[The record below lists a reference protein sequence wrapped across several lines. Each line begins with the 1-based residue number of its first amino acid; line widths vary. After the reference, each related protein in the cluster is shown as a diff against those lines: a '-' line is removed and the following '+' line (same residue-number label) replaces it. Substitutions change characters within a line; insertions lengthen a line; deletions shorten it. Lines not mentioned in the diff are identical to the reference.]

1 MLSVFTHVLTL
12 AVGAVAGVYAWPHIA
27 TLYASW
33 KNSRALSDA
42 RAVIAKAEADL
53 AALEAAKKVV
63 AAVPKP
69 TPTGAPGSVGP
80 IGMLGPIGATGP
92 AAAA

>member
-12 AVGAVAGVYAWPHIA
+12 AVGTVAGVYAWPHIA

-63 AAVPKP
+63 AAAPKP
-69 TPTGAPGSVGP
+69 AVTGTTGPSGTPGLVGTAGSPGLVGP
-80 IGMLGPIGATGP
+80 T
-92 AAAA
+92 

>member
-1 MLSVFTHVLTL
+1 MLSGFTHVLTL

-42 RAVIAKAEADL
+42 RAVIAKAEAD
-53 AALEAAKKVV
+53 AR
-63 AAVPKP
+63 
-69 TPTGAPGSVGP
+69 
-80 IGMLGPIGATGP
+80 
-92 AAAA
+92 